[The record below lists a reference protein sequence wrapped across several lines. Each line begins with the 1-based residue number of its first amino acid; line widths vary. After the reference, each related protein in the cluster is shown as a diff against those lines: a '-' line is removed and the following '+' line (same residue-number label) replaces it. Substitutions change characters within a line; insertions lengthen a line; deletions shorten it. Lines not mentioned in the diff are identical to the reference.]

1 MGLCGDW
8 MEGALDV
15 TRLKSAVL
23 SIIEYLLGFIAL
35 AVFVAYAYA
44 NGLPTVARWESAFK
58 LGAVLAAL
66 EIAILSFRKAPM
78 NRLILGGNIWLLAGG
93 LAFIFG
99 QESFLR
105 VYERLGEVSVFVSI
119 LAVGIMTTAFSKNGF
134 VGVEASRQ
142 AVITQSLWLIA
153 AVIAALCM
161 AVFFKG
167 DVKLAAVLPLTA
179 LAFLNRYLR
188 YRILKT
194 L

>member
-1 MGLCGDW
+1 M
-8 MEGALDV
+8 DV
-15 TRLKSAVL
+15 TRLKSAL
-23 SIIEYLLGFIAL
+23 FAIIEYLLGFIAL

-66 EIAILSFRKAPM
+66 EITILSFRKAPM

-93 LAFIFG
+93 LAFILG

-119 LAVGIMTTAFSKNGF
+119 LAVGIMSTVFSRNGF
-134 VGVEASRQ
+134 VGVEAPRQ

-188 YRILKT
+188 YRVLKIS
-194 L
+194 